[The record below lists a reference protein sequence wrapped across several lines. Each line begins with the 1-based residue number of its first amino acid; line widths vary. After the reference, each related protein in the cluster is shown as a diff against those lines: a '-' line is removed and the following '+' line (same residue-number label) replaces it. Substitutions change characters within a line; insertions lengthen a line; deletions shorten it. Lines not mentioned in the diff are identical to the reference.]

1 MKIVIDTEVF
11 FFNATTDYLAY
22 YKNHL
27 IKIDDEKSVM
37 DLLEIISNRE
47 QFFEYEKDDI
57 FVQINGKS
65 LSKNILIGELVE
77 EFGTNIKI
85 EPISTFRANKHLK
98 IDNSDFIAKHSLL
111 EEFGDEDDFIYY
123 KSLIREYYASEMLK
137 YNQDYFGDSL
147 FIYADYLIGKYPDK
161 KDAILKII
169 NDKNGIGLYEREC
182 NIYPYSW
189 NHKTITLLRD
199 SLSLVKEENEP
210 LEWMKNFL
218 NKKFNKIEM
227 DYYEAADTVLAAHF
241 GIRYD
246 DISSLEL
253 ILKKIG
259 LEKIENELKRP
270 FNNFYISF
278 YSGNFSCKNYSAV
291 QKSAESILSALGA
304 NVVSF
309 SSSDRADGS
318 SLVETAPH
326 IAFKKAGNIM
336 LDAYDS
342 GAEILVVDSK
352 TSHFMMD
359 QNVEKCEELT
369 GRDIKIP
376 VLSLAQIVC
385 LALDFANP
393 DVLGCSYH
401 KIKPTF
407 I

>member
-1 MKIVIDTEVF
+1 MKVILDTEVF

-37 DLLEIISNRE
+37 NLLEIISNRE

-77 EFGTNIKI
+77 EFGTDIKI
-85 EPISTFRANKHLK
+85 EPISTFRANMHLK
-98 IDNSDFIAKHSLL
+98 IDSGDFIAKHSIL

-147 FIYADYLIGKYPDK
+147 FIYADYLIGKYPEK

-182 NIYPYSW
+182 NIYPYDH
-189 NHKTITLLRD
+189 NYKTITLLRD
-199 SLSLVKEENEP
+199 SLSLIKEEDEP
-210 LEWMKNFL
+210 LSWMKNFVNKKL
-218 NKKFNKIEM
+218 NKTEI
-227 DYYEAADTVLAAHF
+227 DYYEAAHTVLAAHF
-241 GIRYD
+241 GIRD
-246 DISSLEL
+246 DSDSSLEL

-259 LEKIENELKRP
+259 LDKIEDELKKP
-270 FNNFYISF
+270 FTNFSVAF
-278 YSGNFSCKNYSAV
+278 YSGNFSCKNYQVV
-291 QKSAESILSALGA
+291 QDSAESILTTIGA
-304 NVVSF
+304 KIVDFN
-309 SSSDRADGS
+309 SSDRADGS
-318 SLVETAPH
+318 DLVEVAPQ
-326 IAFKKAGNIM
+326 IAYKKAGNIM
-336 LDAYDS
+336 LDAHDC
-342 GAEILVVDSK
+342 GAEILVVDSQL
-352 TSHFMMD
+352 SHFMMD
-359 QNVEKCEELT
+359 QNVKNNQENT

-393 DVLGCSYH
+393 DVLGFSSH